1 MAASTSGT
9 DKPESLNTF
18 LAEVGKLIIMVHS
31 FIPQNKLLRSK
42 VSYPTSPMIHTLVQ
56 GEGNREEGCCV
67 DISTT
72 DRQTAQAWLHVLQPQ
87 SICGQK
93 VKT

>member
-31 FIPQNKLLRSK
+31 YRKTELLRSK
-42 VSYPTSPMIHTLVQ
+42 VSYPTSHMMHTLVQ

-67 DISTT
+67 DISST